1 MGVAPDGA
9 PWNTEGRR
17 KGEPVNAVQ
26 AVVTAAEEATHVE
39 LPIPP
44 GAYGLV
50 AIAVMVGLLFVT
62 YAFRSVG
69 TRH

>member
-1 MGVAPDGA
+1 M
-9 PWNTEGRR
+9 
-17 KGEPVNAVQ
+17 NAVQ

>member
-1 MGVAPDGA
+1 M
-9 PWNTEGRR
+9 NTLLS
-17 KGEPVNAVQ
+17 A
-26 AVVTAAEEATHVE
+26 AAAAEEVHRE

-44 GAYGLV
+44 LAYGLL
-50 AIAVMVGLLFVT
+50 AIAGLMGLLFVT